1 MLHLIIG
8 HSNRLDDALLV
19 EFLQTFP
26 GLEPQPSLVR
36 PGGSHSQYG
45 RDVRGVY
52 EDEVQVG
59 GGELLQEPPHCILA
73 LKIPEVSR
81 AELGG
86 EEQFFSCQPE
96 LGERGG

>member
-1 MLHLIIG
+1 M
-8 HSNRLDDALLV
+8 
-19 EFLQTFP
+19 
-26 GLEPQPSLVR
+26 
-36 PGGSHSQYG
+36 
-45 RDVRGVY
+45 Y

-86 EEQFFSCQPE
+86 EEQLFSGQPE